1 MKGSIIILSVFIAG
15 LVTGA
20 FHILP
25 EPAWIVDV
33 SSWVLYALMFLVGV
47 SIGSDKHV
55 WQQFREINFKILL
68 IPITTVVGTGIG
80 MLLFYLIFSFPKAA
94 DVFAI
99 GSGLGYYSLS
109 SIIISKVSGETI
121 GVIALLSNIIR
132 EVSTLVLT
140 PVLVKYFGK
149 LAPIAAGGATTSDTT
164 LPVILKYSGKEYVLS
179 AIVQGIVLTLL
190 VPFLISFIYS
200 L

>member
-80 MLLFYLIFSFPKAA
+80 MLLFYLIFSFPKTA

>member
-25 EPAWIVDV
+25 EPPWIGDV

-80 MLLFYLIFSFPKAA
+80 MLLFYLIFSFPRMA